1 MSQSQKGAGEVRCKE
16 EKLQMKNPLIINLPN
31 SLEDWN
37 ILKLSCSIIS
47 EYVKV
52 FGDAIFEEVVA
63 RHQNRDEATKFR
75 SAMRLFS
82 EPRTLSFGFEH
93 LLSKS
98 GNGFIAEL
106 DNRGP
111 FSNHGSDSKMPDWA
125 QSTAVQTA
133 VNYKQ
138 IAKQE
143 NFAQATSTFGSDQ
156 EVPDWKTHGN
166 TQMELRSAPTNM
178 SSTKPVSQ
186 AIYGT
191 APLPNSRLTIPK
203 RSVMKYLIPKTVLSN
218 EGKS

>member
-111 FSNHGSDSKMPDWA
+111 FSNHGSDSKKLSCVLKRSPGR
-125 QSTAVQTA
+125 SITTNQTA
-133 VNYKQ
+133 EKRDLAGAQDERNGPP
-138 IAKQE
+138 
-143 NFAQATSTFGSDQ
+143 NFYFNTAAHTYTFGPALPSKLQSVDT
-156 EVPDWKTHGN
+156 TH
-166 TQMELRSAPTNM
+166 
-178 SSTKPVSQ
+178 
-186 AIYGT
+186 
-191 APLPNSRLTIPK
+191 
-203 RSVMKYLIPKTVLSN
+203 
-218 EGKS
+218 